1 MKQGT
6 GMRSRLSS
14 YLNLTKPRILL
25 LVGLTGAASL
35 VLEESLLLHPLK
47 FLLVMT
53 GLLLA
58 GGSANSFNQYFER
71 ERDALMER
79 TRLKRPLPLNQ
90 LRPVEALLF
99 SIISGVL
106 SVLVFAFF
114 FNWQSGILALGTI
127 LFYALFYT
135 LWLKP
140 RTHLNIVIGGA
151 AGAMAPV
158 IAWVAAAGS
167 ISWIPMILFLVIFF
181 WTPPHFWALA
191 MCLKEDYRKV
201 GLPMLPVL
209 KGNAVASR
217 QIVVY
222 VGWTVLTS
230 LVLLFG
236 QVGIIYAVSALF
248 LGTLFILRAVKLE
261 KTSVTAEAGRLFGY
275 SITYL
280 LALFVALIVDS
291 LMTFRL

>member
-1 MKQGT
+1 MW
-6 GMRSRLSS
+6 SRLSS

>member
-1 MKQGT
+1 MW
-6 GMRSRLSS
+6 SRLSS

-248 LGTLFILRAVKLE
+248 LGTLFILRAVKLG
-261 KTSVTAEAGRLFGY
+261 KTSVTADAGKLFGY

>member
-1 MKQGT
+1 MW
-6 GMRSRLSS
+6 SRLSS

-35 VLEESLLLHPLK
+35 VLEESLLLYPLK

-79 TRLKRPLPLNQ
+79 TRLKRPLPLHQ
-90 LRPVEALLF
+90 LRPFDALLF
-99 SIISGVL
+99 SMITGVL

-114 FNWQSGILALGTI
+114 FNWQSSILALSTI
-127 LFYALFYT
+127 LFYGLFYT

-158 IAWVAAAGS
+158 IAWVAASGS
-167 ISWIPMILFLVIFF
+167 ISWVPLVLFLVIFF
-181 WTPPHFWALA
+181 WTPSHFWALA
-191 MCLKEDYRKV
+191 MCLKDDYRRV
-201 GLPMLPVL
+201 GLPMLPLV
-209 KGNAVASR
+209 KGDDVAKK
-217 QIVVY
+217 QILIYTV
-222 VGWTVLTS
+222 WTVALSLGLAFAKVGFVYILSALLLGGLFIYRASKLRQSTLTKPAAKLFS
-230 LVLLFG
+230 FSIIYLMLLF
-236 QVGIIYAVSALF
+236 A
-248 LGTLFILRAVKLE
+248 
-261 KTSVTAEAGRLFGY
+261 
-275 SITYL
+275 
-280 LALFVALIVDS
+280 ALITDA
-291 LMTFRL
+291 LLGLRFW

>member
-6 GMRSRLSS
+6 SMWSRLSS

>member
-1 MKQGT
+1 
-6 GMRSRLSS
+6 
-14 YLNLTKPRILL
+14 
-25 LVGLTGAASL
+25 
-35 VLEESLLLHPLK
+35 
-47 FLLVMT
+47 
-53 GLLLA
+53 
-58 GGSANSFNQYFER
+58 
-71 ERDALMER
+71 
-79 TRLKRPLPLNQ
+79 
-90 LRPVEALLF
+90 LLF
-99 SIISGVL
+99 FIISGVL